1 MSQETPILIS
11 QPIYKPMQ
19 LQNIEDFER
28 EQDALDAERARTAKL
43 THPLP
48 KRAKKSIDVTALA
61 AEQHARDEIGEVNW
75 VGRLLGLFIP
85 KSLPF
90 PVD

>member
-1 MSQETPILIS
+1 
-11 QPIYKPMQ
+11 MQ
-19 LQNIEDFER
+19 LQSIEDFER

-43 THPLP
+43 TQPLP
-48 KRAKKSIDVTALA
+48 KRAKKSIDAAALA
-61 AEQHARDEIGEVNW
+61 AEQRARDEIGEVNW

-85 KSLPF
+85 KSLTF